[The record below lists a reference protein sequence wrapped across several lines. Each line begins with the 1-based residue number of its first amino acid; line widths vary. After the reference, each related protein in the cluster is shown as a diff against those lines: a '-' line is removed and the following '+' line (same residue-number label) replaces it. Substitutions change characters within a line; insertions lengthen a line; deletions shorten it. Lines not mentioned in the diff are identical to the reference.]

1 MNNYA
6 FNWFA
11 LPLILTALSSLV
23 VGVLVL
29 RRERMSPVGGA
40 VCLVTAT
47 ISIWLGASAVA
58 YCSAGPETALFWTRV
73 AYIGVP
79 MLPAT
84 LSLYALVALRLYQR
98 LRVLLWAT
106 MAVAAAFVGLANET
120 DLLIAGVERQWW
132 GYYPTYGAAGFWFMG
147 YYAAIIVFG
156 VVLLSVKLRQ
166 APKGSSS
173 HRRISMSLLALLVM
187 SLAAVDFPAKYGIPV
202 YPCGYVAVLAFL
214 GVIFLLERRHRLVY
228 MTPTFAAGQILAT
241 MQGAVLVTRM
251 DGGVEM
257 SNHAASSLLGYTSAE
272 LLDLTLNDIFA
283 SSEDWRDLVVG
294 CVEGEGIRQ
303 HETRWKPRD
312 RSPIDVNVS
321 VSLLQER
328 TDQSLGAVFV
338 ALDITDRKLWERAL
352 ATEKEHLARLNEA
365 AVAISHCLTASEV
378 QRVGILMAC
387 KTTGCDGGIIVP
399 FPLAPGS
406 GIAGSEGL
414 TRRNR
419 AQLKRIVRTSPALE
433 RAVIARTS
441 VRLTE
446 SEVVHAG
453 PGEGAFTCA
462 LIVPVMLRGQ
472 VLAVLCLGTTKCRAP
487 LTEAEVA
494 LADSFAALMGVA
506 LENARLYDD
515 AKFLSQ
521 RDPVT
526 GLLNHRGINALL
538 EKEQARSER
547 SAGHFAVVMMDL
559 DNFKL
564 FNDTYGHASGDQV
577 LQDVAAILEKAVRR
591 GDFVGRYGGDEFLAL
606 LPDTDAQN
614 ALKTIERVKQTLD
627 EFAWCPDG
635 ESEVPLRMS
644 YGVATYPLDGRHVG
658 ELLAAADANMYISK
672 GQGGNCVTTGDVALG
687 RLGDSTG
694 IFTVLDGLVTAVDGK
709 DHYTRKHSD
718 DVSDRAVALAAELGL
733 PADTVRCLGIAG
745 LLHDV
750 GKIGIPDRILRKPG
764 SLNDDEYH
772 IVKQHVNLGELIIKE
787 IPSLLDVLAAMGSHH
802 ERYDGQ
808 RIPPWSERRGHP
820 HPGPHPCRSRRVLG
834 HDRRPLLSQGPHPR
848 RGPGGIE
855 AGLGH
860 AAGSASGTKPSSP
873 SFADPPPKALVQMR
887 SPSRWL
893 SSLLDFPRRVCS
905 HSWVEGLSKSEREPQ
920 ERHRDHD
927 HSA

>member
-11 LPLILTALSSLV
+11 LPLILTSLSSLV
-23 VGVLVL
+23 VGALVL

-40 VCLVTAT
+40 LFLVTAT
-47 ISIWLGASAVA
+47 ISVWLGATAVA
-58 YCSAGPETALFWTRV
+58 YCSTDAATGLFWTQV
-73 AYIGVP
+73 AYVGVP
-79 MLPAT
+79 LLPAT

-98 LRVLLWAT
+98 LRVLLWA
-106 MAVAAAFVGLANET
+106 MMALAVAFVFLANTTE
-120 DLLIAGVERQWW
+120 LLISGVQKQWW
-132 GYYPTYGAAGFWFMG
+132 GYYPTYGSAGLWFIGYFAAM
-147 YYAAIIVFG
+147 IVFG
-156 VVLLSVKLRQ
+156 AVLLRVKLRQ
-166 APKGSSS
+166 APEGSSS
-173 HRRISMSLLALLVM
+173 RRRIGMSLLALVSI
-187 SLAAVDFPAKYGIPV
+187 SLAAVDFPAKFGAPV

-214 GVIFLLERRHRLVY
+214 CVIFLLERRHRIVY
-228 MTPTFAAGQILAT
+228 MTPAFAAGQILAT

-257 SNHAASSLLGYTSAE
+257 SNHAASSLLGYTRAE
-272 LLDLTLNDIFA
+272 LLDLSVNDIFA
-283 SSEDWRDLVVG
+283 SPADWRDLVVG
-294 CVEGEGIRQ
+294 CVKGAGIYQR
-303 HETRWKPRD
+303 ETQWRPRGQG
-312 RSPIDVNVS
+312 PIDVNVS
-321 VSLLQER
+321 VSLLQDR
-328 TDQSLGAVFV
+328 PGRSLGAVFV

-365 AVAISHCLTASEV
+365 AVAISHCLTTSEV

-399 FPLAPGS
+399 FPLAPRS
-406 GIAGSEGL
+406 CIAASEDL

-419 AQLKRIVRTSPALE
+419 DQLKRIVRTSPEVE
-433 RAVIARTS
+433 RAVIDRTS
-441 VRLTE
+441 VQLTQ
-446 SEVVHAG
+446 SEVLRAASSDGSFAG
-453 PGEGAFTCA
+453 A
-462 LIVPVMLRGQ
+462 LVAPVMLRGE
-472 VLAVLCLGTTKCRAP
+472 VLAVLCLGTKKGRAP

-494 LADSFAALMGVA
+494 LANSFAALMGVA

-547 SAGHFAVVMMDL
+547 SGGHFAVVMMDL

-577 LQDVAAILEKAVRR
+577 LQDVATILGKAVRR

-606 LPDTDAQN
+606 LPDTDAQK

-627 EFAWCPDG
+627 EFGWSPDG
-635 ESEVPLRMS
+635 QSEVPLRMS
-644 YGVATYPLDGRHVG
+644 YGVATYPFDGRHVG
-658 ELLAAADANMYISK
+658 ELLAAADANMYVSK
-672 GQGGNCVTTGDVALG
+672 GQGGNCVTSGDIAEG
-687 RLGDSTG
+687 RPGGSTG

-733 PADTVRCLGIAG
+733 PADTVRCLRVAG

-764 SLNDDEYH
+764 SLNEDEYD
-772 IVKQHVNLGELIIKE
+772 IVKQHVSLGELIIKE
-787 IPSLLDVLAAMGSHH
+787 IPNLFDVLAAVGSHH

-808 RIPPWSERRGHP
+808 GYPRGVSGDDIPILGRILAVADAYSAMTTGRSYRKALSTSEARDELK
-820 HPGPHPCRSRRVLG
+820 RV
-834 HDRRPLLSQGPHPR
+834 
-848 RGPGGIE
+848 
-855 AGLGH
+855 
-860 AAGSASGTKPSSP
+860 SGTQLDPEVVKTFFTILDRPA
-873 SFADPPPKALVQMR
+873 ADDL
-887 SPSRWL
+887 
-893 SSLLDFPRRVCS
+893 
-905 HSWVEGLSKSEREPQ
+905 GLEAMSE
-920 ERHRDHD
+920 
-927 HSA
+927 SVA

>member
-1 MNNYA
+1 VSNYA

-23 VGVLVL
+23 VGALVL

-40 VCLVTAT
+40 LFLVTVT
-47 ISIWLGASAVA
+47 ISVWLGASAAA
-58 YCSAGPETALFWTRV
+58 YCSTDPVTGLFWTQV

-79 MLPAT
+79 LFPAT
-84 LSLYALVALRLYQR
+84 LSLYVLVALRQFQH
-98 LRVLLWAT
+98 LRVLIWTA
-106 MAVAAAFVGLANET
+106 MGVAVAFVALANKTE
-120 DLLIAGVERQWW
+120 LLISGVEKQWW

-147 YYAAIIVFG
+147 YYAAMIVFG
-156 VVLLSVKLRQ
+156 IVLLSAKLRQ
-166 APKGSSS
+166 APKGSTSR
-173 HRRISMSLLALLVM
+173 RRIGMSLLALLVI
-187 SLAAVDFPAKYGIPV
+187 SLAAVDFPAKYGV
-202 YPCGYVAVLAFL
+202 SLYPFGYVAVLAFL
-214 GVIFLLERRHRLVY
+214 CVIFLLERRHRIVY
-228 MTPTFAAGQILAT
+228 MTPAFAAKQILAT
-241 MQGAVLVTRM
+241 MQGAVLVTDL
-251 DGGVEM
+251 DGMVEM
-257 SNHAASSLLGYTSAE
+257 SNHAACGLLGYTRAE
-272 LLDLTLNDIFA
+272 LLELSLNDVFA
-283 SSEDWRDLVVG
+283 SSADWRDLMVG

-303 HETRWKPRD
+303 RETRWKPRD
-312 RSPIDVNVS
+312 RDPIDVNVS
-321 VSLLQER
+321 VSLLHDR
-328 TDQSLGAVFV
+328 TGRSLGAVFV

-365 AVAISHCLTASEV
+365 AVAISHCLTASDV

-387 KTTGCDGGIIVP
+387 KTTCCDGGLIVP
-399 FPLAPGS
+399 FPLAPRS
-406 GIAGSEGL
+406 SISGSEGL

-419 AQLKRIVRTSPALE
+419 SQLKRIVRTSPAVE
-433 RAVIARTS
+433 RAVTGRTS

-446 SEVVHAG
+446 SEVAQAG
-453 PGEGAFTCA
+453 SGDEAFTGA
-462 LIVPVMLRGQ
+462 VVVPVVLRGE
-472 VLAVLCLGTTKCRAP
+472 VLSLLCLGTKKSRAAF
-487 LTEAEVA
+487 TEAELA
-494 LADSFAALMGVA
+494 LANSLAALIGVA

-547 SAGHFAVVMMDL
+547 SGGNFAVVMMDL

-606 LPDTDAQN
+606 LPETDARN

-644 YGVATYPLDGRHVG
+644 YGVATYPFEGRHVG
-658 ELLAAADANMYISK
+658 ELLAAADANMYLSK
-672 GQGGNCVTTGDVALG
+672 GQGGNCVTSGDIAEG

-709 DHYTRKHSD
+709 DHYTRKHSG

-733 PADTVRCLGIAG
+733 PAETVRCLRIAG

-764 SLNDDEYH
+764 GLNEDEYD
-772 IVKQHVNLGELIIKE
+772 IVKQHVSLGELIINE
-787 IPSLLDVLAAMGSHH
+787 IPNLLDVLAAVGSHH

-808 RIPPWSERRGHP
+808 GYPRGLSGEDIPILGRILAVADAYSAMTTG
-820 HPGPHPCRSRRVLG
+820 RSYRKALTPAEARDELKRV
-834 HDRRPLLSQGPHPR
+834 
-848 RGPGGIE
+848 
-855 AGLGH
+855 
-860 AAGSASGTKPSSP
+860 SGTQL
-873 SFADPPPKALVQMR
+873 DPQVVDAFLAI
-887 SPSRWL
+887 
-893 SSLLDFPRRVCS
+893 LDRPAIDD
-905 HSWVEGLSKSEREPQ
+905 LDQDAMSE
-920 ERHRDHD
+920 
-927 HSA
+927 SVA